1 MNQKKRPLKQVGF
14 FLLYTFSIT
23 WLSWL
28 IIIIAN
34 RYFNTLWYGKP
45 LFWIPYTVGG
55 LGPAISS
62 YIIYRQF
69 NEDFGKQSFI
79 KFVFCKKTDN
89 KVWLIFGLFLI
100 WRLFMVW
107 VAFGVKNSISIF
119 YILISLP
126 LLIIGGGL
134 EELGWRGILQPKLEK
149 AINYLPSVL
158 IVGITWSIWHLPLW
172 FIKGTVQSSFPFGL
186 YLLSVIIV
194 SSSFTTLYKYTNSL
208 FFCVLSHAWFNGC
221 ISVALYVGNNGALQ
235 LNLNWK
241 VIVVFSLELIV
252 SIVLGIA
259 YSRKNPVMLN
269 NNFKTRK
276 KTLFDNNHE

>member
-1 MNQKKRPLKQVGF
+1 MALNKNMNQKKRSLKQVGF

-34 RYFNTLWYGKP
+34 RYFNTLWYGEP
-45 LFWIPYTVGG
+45 LSFIPYTIGG

-69 NEDFGKQSFI
+69 NEDFGEESFI
-79 KFVFCKKTDN
+79 KFVFGKKIG
-89 KVWLIFGLFLI
+89 KKAWLIFGLFLI
-100 WRLFMVW
+100 WRVFMVW
-107 VAFGVKNSISIF
+107 IAFGVKNPISIF

-149 AINYLPSVL
+149 AINYLPSVI
-158 IVGITWSIWHLPLW
+158 IVGVIWSIWHLPLW
-172 FIKGTVQSSFPFGL
+172 FIKGTVQSSFSFGL
-186 YLLSVIIV
+186 YLFSVIIV

-208 FFCVLSHAWFNGC
+208 FFCVLNHAWFNGC

-241 VIVVFSLELIV
+241 VIVVFCIELIV
-252 SIVLGIA
+252 SVILGIA
-259 YSRKNPVMLN
+259 YSRKKPLQNTIKSAN
-269 NNFKTRK
+269 
-276 KTLFDNNHE
+276 